1 VLEEWTGA
9 PPDCQKARR
18 SRERNALIANKYI
31 VYPLSISIILLV
43 SGILYAF
50 RVAPGA
56 LTVAAPFVLAVVFV
70 AVVWGRGAAIV
81 AAFAS
86 ALVTNYL
93 FVPPSNAFSIP
104 TAEESLVVLSLLIVA
119 LVLGTFKERVG
130 TIERTVRDL
139 ALSEKLQ
146 KTLLDTISHDLKTP
160 LTTIMG
166 SLNTLLSE
174 RPNLDE
180 RSRLELV
187 TVAYDQAKRLNR
199 LVTGVLEM
207 TRLEAGATHLHRAPC
222 HVADLVREIVT
233 LLRETL
239 GARECRVTLPQG
251 LPPISI
257 DVTLLAHAL
266 ANVLENAAKFSPP
279 DAPIDIA
286 ARTEDG
292 QVIISVADRG
302 VGIPAA
308 ALDHIFEK
316 FYRLRQSASLRP
328 AVGGTGLGLAIAKG
342 IVEAHGGRIWAEQRL
357 GGGTTVQVSLPPS
370 GR

>member
-1 VLEEWTGA
+1 M
-9 PPDCQKARR
+9 
-18 SRERNALIANKYI
+18 NALIANKYTL
-31 VYPLSISIILLV
+31 YPLSISFILLFSV
-43 SGILYAF
+43 VLYAF

-56 LTVAAPFVLAVVFV
+56 LTVAPPFVLAIVFV
-70 AVVWGRGAAIV
+70 AVVGGRGAAIV
-81 AAFAS
+81 AVFSS
-86 ALVTNYL
+86 ALVINYL
-93 FVPPSNAFSIP
+93 FVPPSDAFSIP
-104 TAEESLVVLSLLIVA
+104 TGEEGLVALSLFVVA
-119 LVLGTFKERVG
+119 LVLGTFKERIG
-130 TIERTVRDL
+130 TAERTVRDL

-146 KTLLDTISHDLKTP
+146 KTLVDTISHDLKTP

-174 RPNLDE
+174 RTNLDE
-180 RSRLELV
+180 RSRLELI

-207 TRLEAGATHLHRAPC
+207 TRLEAGATRLHRASC
-222 HVADLVREIVT
+222 HVIDLVREIVT

-239 GARECRVTLPQG
+239 GIRECRVTLPPG
-251 LPPISI
+251 LPPVSI

-266 ANVLENAAKFSPP
+266 TNVLENAAKFSPP
-279 DAPIDIA
+279 DAPIDVA

-292 QVIISVADRG
+292 RVIISVADRG

-316 FYRLRQSASLRP
+316 FYRLRQSVALRP
-328 AVGGTGLGLAIAKG
+328 AGDGVGLGLAIAKG
-342 IVEAHGGRIWAEQRL
+342 IVEAHGGRIWAEQRI
-357 GGGTTVQVSLPPS
+357 GGGTTVQVSLPVS